1 MEPGPGLSLA
11 RVLAWS
17 PARRRA
23 WLPALIRSLAREIRI
38 VQRLTRRRWA
48 AIALRLWNAER
59 RLGRRIGMRLSI
71 ARSYLEEIQEVV
83 ELD

>member
-1 MEPGPGLSLA
+1 MEPGPEVPQALVA
-11 RVLAWS
+11 AWS

-38 VQRLTRRRWA
+38 VRRLTRRRQA

-83 ELD
+83 DLD